1 MWPCW
6 PGPSGIGG
14 PGLAV
19 QEGSGERDVKI
30 TLRSKISALA
40 VLSAA
45 LPVLVTL
52 LLLVRF
58 QTSVHDTAER
68 ELTNLA
74 RMNVMQSARDIYGA
88 CETANDLV
96 QRQVDHNLNVA
107 RRILSDRGRVTLSS
121 PEATWEAMDQ
131 TTRQPRAVALPR
143 LLVGGLWF
151 GQTRSLETM
160 VPVVDETQRLVGGA
174 VTVFQRM
181 NEQGDM
187 LRVATNVPGADG
199 QRAIGSYISALPA
212 GGVPNPAIAAVLRGE
227 TYHGTAL
234 VVNSWYVAAYEPL
247 RDGGKVI
254 GMLFVGERIGALDAL
269 RRTVLGTTIGRSGY
283 VCVVGCKGDERGR
296 YIISRDGKRDGESI
310 WDARDAR
317 GRLVVQDEIRNT
329 MALPK
334 GEVLVDAYPWQNPG
348 ESAPREKLAA
358 MMYFE
363 PWDWLINASVY
374 KDDYG
379 AAVEAVQG
387 SVRTLMRNS
396 VLGGLL
402 MFAVALGV
410 AFFLSGRLSRPLEL
424 VTRLANKIASGDLRG
439 VKSDAAVPMA
449 AANGHGRFDFKDESQ
464 ELLESFHTM
473 TLTLESLIGQVQ
485 RSGIQVTTSA
495 TEISASARQLEATV
509 AEQAASTREVSA
521 TGSQIS
527 TTSVQLLKTMDGVSR
542 TVGET
547 AACAETGH
555 TELGGMETAMRQLAK
570 STAAISSRLGTIS
583 ERANKISTV
592 VTTINK
598 ISDQTALLSLNA
610 AIEAEKAGEFGK
622 GFSVVAREISRLA
635 DQTAVATEDIEGVV
649 REMQSSVSSGVMEMD
664 KFSEEV
670 RRRVEEVNGIAGQL
684 GRIIDQ
690 VRALG
695 PEFEAAREGVN
706 AQTEGAQQISEA
718 MVQLAQTA
726 DQTRESLGEFKGAT
740 EQLNAAV
747 QGLQGQVSRFK
758 IGA

>member
-1 MWPCW
+1 MKITLKTKI
-6 PGPSGIGG
+6 S
-14 PGLAV
+14 GLAV
-19 QEGSGERDVKI
+19 
-30 TLRSKISALA
+30 LA
-40 VLSAA
+40 AA

-52 LLLVRF
+52 VLIVRF
-58 QTSVHDTAER
+58 QARVSEDSER
-68 ELTNLA
+68 ELTSLA
-74 RMNVMQSARDIYGA
+74 RMNVIQSVRDIYGA
-88 CETANDLV
+88 CETANELV
-96 QRQVDHNLNVA
+96 QRQVNHNLNVA
-107 RRILSDRGRVTLSS
+107 RRILSERGRVTLAG
-121 PEATWEAMDQ
+121 PEAVWEAVDQ
-131 TTRQPRAVALPR
+131 VTRQSRAVSLPR
-143 LLVGGLWF
+143 LLAGGQWL
-151 GQTRSLETM
+151 GQTRSLQAP
-160 VPVVDETQRLVGGA
+160 VPVVDDTQRLVGGA
-174 VTVFQRM
+174 ATVFQRM

-187 LRVATNVPGADG
+187 LRVATNVPDAGG
-199 QRAIGSYISALPA
+199 QRAIGTYISAVSA
-212 GGVPNPAIAAVLRGE
+212 DGAPNPVIAAVLRGD

-234 VVNSWYVAAYEPL
+234 VVNGRYLTAYEPL

-254 GMLFVGERIGALDAL
+254 GMLFVGENIGGLDAL
-269 RRTVLGTTIGRSGY
+269 RRTILSTTIGRSGY
-283 VCVVGCKGDERGR
+283 VSIVGCKGEQRAR
-296 YIISRDGKRDGESI
+296 YIISKDGKRDGESI
-310 WDARDAR
+310 WEARDAR
-317 GRLVVQDEIRNT
+317 GRLIVQDEIRNT
-329 MALPK
+329 LALPK
-334 GEVLVDAYPWQNPG
+334 GEALVDAYPWQNPG

-363 PWDWLINASVY
+363 PWDWLINASIY
-374 KDDYG
+374 RDDYG
-379 AAVEAVQG
+379 AAIEAVNG
-387 SVRTLMRNS
+387 SVRSLMRNS
-396 VLGGLL
+396 VLGGVFMLA
-402 MFAVALGV
+402 FVLGA

-424 VTRLANKIASGDLRG
+424 VTRLANRIAAGDLYAA
-439 VKSDAAVPMA
+439 KSDASVPQASA
-449 AANGHGRFDFKDESQ
+449 AGHGRFDFADESH
-464 ELLESFHTM
+464 ELLQSFRTM

-495 TEISASARQLEATV
+495 TEIAASARQLEATV

-521 TGSQIS
+521 TSSQIS
-527 TTSVQLLKTMDGVSR
+527 ATSVELFKTMDGVSHA
-542 TVGET
+542 VGEA

-555 TELGGMETAMRQLAK
+555 TELGGMEQAMRQLAK
-570 STAAISSRLGTIS
+570 STASISSRLGVIS

-635 DQTAVATEDIEGVV
+635 DQTAVATQDIEGVV

-670 RRRVEEVNGIAGQL
+670 RRRVEEVSGIAGQL

-695 PEFEAAREGVN
+695 PEFETAREGVN
-706 AQTEGAQQISEA
+706 AQTLGAQQISEA
-718 MVQLAQTA
+718 MGQLAQTA
-726 DQTRESLGEFKGAT
+726 EQTRESLGEFKGAT

>member
-1 MWPCW
+1 
-6 PGPSGIGG
+6 
-14 PGLAV
+14 
-19 QEGSGERDVKI
+19 
-30 TLRSKISALA
+30 
-40 VLSAA
+40 
-45 LPVLVTL
+45 
-52 LLLVRF
+52 
-58 QTSVHDTAER
+58 
-68 ELTNLA
+68 
-74 RMNVMQSARDIYGA
+74 
-88 CETANDLV
+88 
-96 QRQVDHNLNVA
+96 
-107 RRILSDRGRVTLSS
+107 
-121 PEATWEAMDQ
+121 
-131 TTRQPRAVALPR
+131 
-143 LLVGGLWF
+143 
-151 GQTRSLETM
+151 
-160 VPVVDETQRLVGGA
+160 
-174 VTVFQRM
+174 
-181 NEQGDM
+181 
-187 LRVATNVPGADG
+187 
-199 QRAIGSYISALPA
+199 
-212 GGVPNPAIAAVLRGE
+212 
-227 TYHGTAL
+227 
-234 VVNSWYVAAYEPL
+234 
-247 RDGGKVI
+247 
-254 GMLFVGERIGALDAL
+254 
-269 RRTVLGTTIGRSGY
+269 
-283 VCVVGCKGDERGR
+283 
-296 YIISRDGKRDGESI
+296 
-310 WDARDAR
+310 
-317 GRLVVQDEIRNT
+317 

-334 GEVLVDAYPWQNPG
+334 GEVLVDAYQWQNPG

-379 AAVEAVQG
+379 AAADAVHG

-439 VKSDAAVPMA
+439 VKGDRAVPTA

-509 AEQAASTREVSA
+509 TEQAASTREVSA
-521 TGSQIS
+521 TGGQIS
-527 TTSVQLLKTMDGVSR
+527 ATSVQLLKTMDGVSR
-542 TVGET
+542 TVGEA

-570 STAAISSRLGTIS
+570 STAAISSRLGMIS

-758 IGA
+758 VGA